1 MLNRIVLVTKR
12 TRLEEMISEHH
23 TLGAAKFNLESRG
36 QSISSYEIE
45 HKTSEA
51 SLEEIH
57 RQIPGDI
64 PTAHVT
70 REDLPNFLFRDTD
83 MIIVCGPDGLFA
95 NLAKYVRD
103 QPVLT
108 VNPDQTTVAGVL
120 MLFSPQEV
128 GTQIARVQEN
138 THCTER
144 LPFLKATTDDDRVIW
159 GVNDLFVG
167 RKDHVSARYEIGFQ
181 NRTESQS
188 SSGIIISTGV
198 GSTGWIKSIATM
210 LDGLNGTRQPHA
222 LSKLPRATDPE
233 LVFVV
238 REPFPSPNT
247 GVSIITGRVKPGEP
261 ITIRS
266 HMPKGGYLFTDGV
279 IEKAI
284 EWNAGCTVT
293 VTVGERFVTR
303 IVR

>member
-1 MLNRIVLVTKR
+1 MMNRIVLVTKR
-12 TRLEEMISEHH
+12 TRLEELLREHH

-36 QSISSYEIE
+36 QSIASYEIE
-45 HKTSEA
+45 HKTYEA

-64 PTAHVT
+64 PTARVT

-103 QPVLT
+103 QPILT
-108 VNPDQTTVAGVL
+108 VNPDRSTIAGVL

-128 GTQIARVQEN
+128 GTQIMRVQEN
-138 THCTER
+138 KHRMER

-167 RKDHVSARYEIGFQ
+167 RKDHVSARYEIGFE
-181 NRTESQS
+181 NKKESQS
-188 SSGIIISTGV
+188 SSGIIISTGI

-210 LDGLNGTRQPHA
+210 LDGLNSTRQPHA
-222 LSKLPRATDPE
+222 LSNLPKSTDQE

-247 GVSIITGRVKPGEP
+247 GTSIISGRVIPGRSL
-261 ITIRS
+261 TLRS
-266 HMPKGGYLFTDGV
+266 HMPKGGYLFSDGV
-279 IEKAI
+279 VEKAI

-293 VTVGERFVTR
+293 ITVGERFASR